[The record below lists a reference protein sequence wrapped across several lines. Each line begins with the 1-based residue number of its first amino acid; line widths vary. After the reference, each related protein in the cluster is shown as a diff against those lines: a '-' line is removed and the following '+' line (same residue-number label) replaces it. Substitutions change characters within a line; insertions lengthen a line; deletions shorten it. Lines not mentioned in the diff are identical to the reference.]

1 MRTLLLAVVVVL
13 ATVMAADLFA
23 PHTVAPLLLRL
34 QRARAGLTT
43 EHVTVDGV
51 DVTYT
56 TGGTGEPLILIHGF
70 GADKDHFTRLAGW
83 LTPHVRVFVPDLL
96 GFGDSPR
103 PTDASYAPAD
113 QAERVRAFARAL
125 GLARVHLG
133 GNSMGGFIVT
143 DYALAHPDE
152 VASLWLLAPAGTAL
166 AFDSDLTRAM
176 AASGSNPLLVRT
188 TDDFARTMDFVMVR
202 RPFAP
207 SSVVRVLAERASAD
221 YPLHARIFEVVGPGH
236 VATIDA
242 RLKELTM
249 PTLVVWGSA
258 DRALNPAA
266 ACVYTTAMPR
276 AQVVRLD
283 GVGHLP
289 MLEAPRETAEA
300 YLEFRGLGS

>member
-34 QRARAGLTT
+34 ERARAGLTT
-43 EHVTVDGV
+43 EHVTVDGI

-56 TGGTGEPLILIHGF
+56 TGGTGEPLILVHGF

-83 LTPHVRVFVPDLL
+83 LTPYVRVFVPDLL

-113 QAERVRAFARAL
+113 QAERVRAFAHAL
-125 GLARVHLG
+125 GLGRVHLG

-166 AFDSDLTRAM
+166 AFDSDLARTM

-188 TDDFARTMDFVMVR
+188 TDDFARTMDFVMAR
-202 RPFAP
+202 QPFAP
-207 SSVVRVLAERASAD
+207 SSVVRVLAERAAAD
-221 YPLHARIFEVVGPGH
+221 YPLHARIFEAIGPGH
-236 VATIDA
+236 VPTIDA
-242 RLKELTM
+242 RLKELGM
-249 PTLVVWGSA
+249 PTLVVWGSE

-266 ACVYTTAMPR
+266 ASVYATAMPK

-289 MLEAPRETAEA
+289 MLEAPKETAEA
-300 YLEFRGLGS
+300 YLKFRGLGS

>member
-1 MRTLLLAVVVVL
+1 MRTVLLAIVLML

-23 PHTVAPLLLRL
+23 PHTIGPLLLRL
-34 QRARAGLTT
+34 ERARAGLTT

-51 DVTYT
+51 EVTYT
-56 TGGTGEPLILIHGF
+56 TGGTGEPLILVHGF
-70 GADKDHFTRLAGW
+70 GGDKDHFTRLAGH
-83 LTPHVRVFVPDLL
+83 LTPYVRVFVPDLL

-103 PTDASYAPAD
+103 PLDASYAPAD

-125 GLARVHLG
+125 GLQRVHLG
-133 GNSMGGFIVT
+133 GSSMGGFIVT

-166 AFDSDLTRAM
+166 AFDSDLARATV
-176 AASGSNPLLVRT
+176 ASGSNPLLVRT
-188 TDDFARTMDFVMVR
+188 TDDFARTMDFVMAR

-207 SSVVRVLAERASAD
+207 SSVVRVLAERATAD
-221 YPLHARIFEVVGPGH
+221 YPLHARILEALGPAH

-266 ACVYTTAMPR
+266 AAIYATAMPK

-289 MLEAPRETAEA
+289 MLEAPQETADA
-300 YLEFRGLGS
+300 YLRFRGLGS

>member
-1 MRTLLLAVVVVL
+1 MRTALLAAVIVL

-23 PHTVAPLLLRL
+23 PHTLAPLLLRL
-34 QRARAGLTT
+34 ERTRAGLTT

-56 TGGTGEPLILIHGF
+56 TGGAGEPLILVHGF

-83 LTPHVRVFVPDLL
+83 LTPHFRVFAPDLL
-96 GFGDSPR
+96 GFGESPR
-103 PTDASYAPAD
+103 PSDVSYAPAD
-113 QAERVRAFARAL
+113 QAERVRAFAHAL
-125 GLARVHLG
+125 GLGRVHLG
-133 GNSMGGFIVT
+133 GSSMGGFIVT

-176 AASGSNPLLVRT
+176 VASGSNPLLVRT
-188 TDDFARTMDFVMVR
+188 TDDFARTMDFVMAR

-221 YPLHARIFEVVGPGH
+221 YPLHARIFEAIGPGH
-236 VATIDA
+236 VSTIDA
-242 RLKELTM
+242 RLKELGM

-266 ACVYTTAMPR
+266 AAVYAAAMPK

-300 YLEFRGLGS
+300 YLRFRGIGS

>member
-1 MRTLLLAVVVVL
+1 MRTILLALVVIL
-13 ATVMAADLFA
+13 ATVMAADLLA

-34 QRARAGLTT
+34 ERMRAGLTT

-51 DVTYT
+51 DIAYT
-56 TGGTGEPLILIHGF
+56 TGGAGEPLILVHGF
-70 GADKDHFTRLAGW
+70 GADKDHFTRLAGY
-83 LTPHVRVFVPDLL
+83 LTPHVRVYAPDLL
-96 GFGDSPR
+96 GFGESARAP
-103 PTDASYAPAD
+103 DASYAPAD
-113 QAERVRAFARAL
+113 QAERVRAFAHAL
-125 GLARVHLG
+125 GLGRVHLG

-143 DYALAHPDE
+143 AYALAHPDE
-152 VASLWLLAPAGTAL
+152 VASLWLLDPAGTAL
-166 AFDSDLTRAM
+166 AFDSDLSRTITTTGA
-176 AASGSNPLLVRT
+176 NPLLVRT
-188 TDDFARTMDFVMVR
+188 TDDFARTMDFVMAQ
-202 RPFAP
+202 RPFMP

-221 YPLHARIFEVVGPGH
+221 YPLHARIFESVGPGH

-266 ACVYTTAMPR
+266 AAVYTTAMPK

-289 MLEAPRETAEA
+289 MIEAPRETAEA
-300 YLEFRGLGS
+300 YLRFRGLGS